1 MSYDVGIIGLGAMG
15 SAAAWSLTCRG
26 ASVIGWDQFALGHD
40 KGSSH
45 GSTRIIRRIY
55 SEGALYDELVRQA
68 YAGWARIEREHGQA
82 FFTKTGG
89 LDLSVTA
96 NGIFEDALAAALASG
111 QPFEVLEGLE
121 LEERFPAIDV
131 GGRGRAVFNGDAGVL
146 DSDKASAWMREDAAR
161 RGARLVDQT
170 ALTGWTRTATG
181 FRVEAGGTSTEVRK
195 LIIAAGAWC
204 GELVPALKPAL
215 VPERQ
220 VIAWFDAARPEF
232 DSLPIFQLETD
243 ERERYYFFPPHKG
256 EGLKVG
262 LYNHRRER
270 GYEQITPRGVDAT
283 DLDLLARGVSLCLP
297 SAGRDPLASAE
308 CRFTN
313 APGDRFVMGSM
324 PGDKDLILLSPCS
337 GHGYKFVPAIG
348 EIAAD
353 LALEVAPKVDLA
365 EFAVE
370 RVL

>member
-1 MSYDVGIIGLGAMG
+1 MRDDA
-15 SAAAWSLTCRG
+15 
-26 ASVIGWDQFALGHD
+26 
-40 KGSSH
+40 
-45 GSTRIIRRIY
+45 
-55 SEGALYDELVRQA
+55 
-68 YAGWARIEREHGQA
+68 IER
-82 FFTKTGG
+82 
-89 LDLSVTA
+89 S
-96 NGIFEDALAAALASG
+96 
-111 QPFEVLEGLE
+111 
-121 LEERFPAIDV
+121 
-131 GGRGRAVFNGDAGVL
+131 
-146 DSDKASAWMREDAAR
+146 
-161 RGARLVDQT
+161 ARLFDQT
-170 ALTGWTRTATG
+170 PITGWTRTADG
-181 FRVEAGGTSTEVRK
+181 FRVEAGGTSTDVRK

-220 VIAWFDAARPEF
+220 VIAWFKADKPEF
-232 DSLPIFQLETD
+232 DTLPIFQLETD

-283 DLDLLARGVSLCLP
+283 DLDLLATGVSLCLP
-297 SAGRDPLASAE
+297 SAGRDPLAHAE

-313 APGDRFVMGSM
+313 APGDRFVMGTLPS
-324 PGDKDLILLSPCS
+324 DKDLILLSPCS

-353 LALEVAPKVDLA
+353 LALEAAPKVDLA

-370 RVL
+370 RVV

>member
-15 SAAAWSLTCRG
+15 SAAAWALACRG
-26 ASVIGWDQFALGHD
+26 ASVIGWDQYPLGHD

-55 SEGALYDELVRQA
+55 SEGALYDALVRQA
-68 YAGWARIEREHGQA
+68 YAGWDRIEREHGQA

-89 LDLSVTA
+89 LDLSVTT

-121 LEERFPAIDV
+121 LEQRFPAIDV
-131 GGRGRAVFNGDAGVL
+131 GGRGRAVFNADAGVL
-146 DSDKASAWMREDAAR
+146 DSDTASAWMRDDAIR
-161 RGARLVDQT
+161 RGARLIDQT
-170 ALTGWTRTATG
+170 PITGWTRTADG
-181 FRVEAGGTSTEVRK
+181 FRVETDGNTTEVRK
-195 LIIAAGAWC
+195 LIVAAGAWC
-204 GELVPALKPAL
+204 GELVPALRPAL

-220 VIAWFDAARPEF
+220 VIAWFEASTPEF
-232 DSLPIFQLETD
+232 DTLPIFQLETG

-270 GYEQITPRGVDAT
+270 GYEQITPRGVDTT

-297 SAGRDPLASAE
+297 SAGQTPLASAE

-353 LALEVAPKVDLA
+353 LALEAAPKVDLA